1 MYVCFLLPVASPQ
14 ITITVTPSEPPVY
27 EGIPVSLNCTA
38 TVDRSVVN
46 TQISVKS
53 LVWIGRNGEQLNS
66 SSSDL
71 ITVTDMYESEPYT
84 SVLTFDPADNINSG
98 NYQCLVNV
106 VQDNSNLNVLPAM
119 SNATVNLSISG
130 ELYHLNC

>member
-1 MYVCFLLPVASPQ
+1 M
-14 ITITVTPSEPPVY
+14 Y

-46 TQISVKS
+46 TEINVTS
-53 LVWIGRNGEQLNS
+53 LIWIGRKGEQLTS

-84 SVLTFDPADNINSG
+84 SVLRFDPADNIDSG
-98 NYQCLVNV
+98 NYQCMVNV
-106 VQDNSNLNVLPAM
+106 VQNSSEPNILPVM

-130 ELYHLNC
+130 ELYHLNY